1 MFSNSLITNV
11 GVVASALI
19 GLVITGCRVQFGGVL
34 VIGYPKQ
41 HLLAQKPV
49 PIRPA
54 EKELRFGR

>member
-1 MFSNSLITNV
+1 MALGIK
-11 GVVASALI
+11 GMASALI